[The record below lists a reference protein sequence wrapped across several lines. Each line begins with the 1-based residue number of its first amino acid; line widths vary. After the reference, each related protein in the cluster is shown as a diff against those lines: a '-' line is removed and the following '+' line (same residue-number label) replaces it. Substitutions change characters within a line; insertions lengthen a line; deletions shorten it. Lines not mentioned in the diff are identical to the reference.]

1 MKTVISIP
9 LVLLILF
16 TGINI
21 NIASH
26 YCGGNISGTK
36 VSLTGE
42 LASCGMEHQSGN
54 KSSLPLIS
62 SHCCDDVISS
72 CAISTIYVPSFFS
85 VPDHGLDFSQT
96 SNLPTG
102 SVIGYDP
109 EILILTGIK
118 RPPGNYIPDCHDQQV
133 LCIFRI

>member
-9 LVLLILF
+9 LMLLILI

-42 LASCGMEHQSGN
+42 LASCGMEHKSGD
-54 KSSLPLIS
+54 KSLLHVIKR
-62 SHCCDDVISS
+62 HCCDDVISS
-72 CAISTIYVPSFFS
+72 CAISTIYIPSFFS
-85 VPDHGLDFSQT
+85 VSDYGPDFFQT

-102 SVIGYDP
+102 LLISYNP
-109 EILILTGIK
+109 EIFILTGIK
-118 RPPGNYIPDCHDQQV
+118 RPPGNYMPDCHEQQV